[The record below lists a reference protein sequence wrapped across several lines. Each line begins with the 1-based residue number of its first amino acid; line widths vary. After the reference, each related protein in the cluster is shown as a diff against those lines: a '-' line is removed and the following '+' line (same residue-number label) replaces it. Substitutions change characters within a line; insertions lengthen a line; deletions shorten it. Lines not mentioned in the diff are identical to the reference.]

1 MPITKQNTLP
11 DPDYAISDAGG
22 NTAGSYG
29 PGFKDVKLASESK
42 IMKNRTNSGRLITR
56 SYGFHK
62 WTIDIN
68 YNPMTREE
76 FEPVYNFLLNKRGG
90 LDPFFVSLPQYRVP
104 RDPDFATYV
113 ASNQVSTDEAQS
125 AGSTHIKIDGTS
137 MTGPSSG
144 DPRPG
149 DLFTF
154 TDPLDSNHTKAYM
167 ITSVETN
174 TYHNSTE
181 GTVASNTLRINFT
194 PGLQKAVSTGSSL
207 ELSNPML
214 KVIQK
219 SDAVSYSLDQ
229 NNLYSLSLQLEEVT
243 T

>member
-113 ASNQVSTDEAQS
+113 ASNQVSTDEDQS

-167 ITSVETN
+167 VTEVETEDVFEVTGDIVN
-174 TYHNSTE
+174 GNE
-181 GTVASNTLRINFT
+181 RIIHFT
-194 PGLQKAVSTGSSL
+194 PALAKDVSINSAVNFHNPKIRVIMKRDTQQYALGVDGLYKF
-207 ELSNPML
+207 
-214 KVIQK
+214 
-219 SDAVSYSLDQ
+219 
-229 NNLYSLSLQLEEVT
+229 SLSLEEAQP
-243 T
+243 